1 MSRRAAIALA
11 LPATD
16 LPALRHRVS
25 RLAENRPA
33 VYRMTDAAG
42 RVIYVGKARRLR
54 TRLLSYFRARYPDDK
69 AARILQ
75 AAADINWTYVPSEFA
90 AYLGEMRA
98 IHRHRPTFNHSLNR
112 HRRLTFVRVQGG
124 PAPRLVLGPGRGKH
138 DLQCFGPFTSRERV
152 RQGVRVLNDLLGL
165 RDCAADMPIVFAG
178 QMDLF
183 APPRR
188 AGCMRYDF
196 GTCCGPCAG
205 LVTEL
210 EYRERLHTAQAFFE
224 GRTIE
229 PLARVV
235 DQMQGRAAD
244 QDFERAAY
252 WREKFEALEWLLA
265 ALTRTRT
272 ALDLLSFVY
281 RDPGTFGD
289 DRAYLIRRGL
299 VRASY
304 PYPNTPIER
313 EAFRAVVTAELL
325 EPVPTI
331 PSLSSE
337 KLDEILLV
345 MSWFRQHPG
354 ANRRTVP
361 LEAWTSSGSESRL
374 PPVA

>member
-1 MSRRAAIALA
+1 MSRRAAIALP
-11 LPATD
+11 LPAAD

-25 RLAENRPA
+25 KLAENRPA

-54 TRLLSYFRARYPDDK
+54 NRLLSYFRARYPEDK

-75 AAADINWTYVPSEFA
+75 ASADIAWTYVPSEFA

-98 IHRHRPTFNHSLNR
+98 IHRYRPSFNRSLNR
-112 HRRLTFVRVQGG
+112 HRRLTFVRMQGG
-124 PAPRLVLGPGRGKH
+124 AAPRLALGAGRGTQ

-152 RQGVRVLNDLLGL
+152 GRGVRVLNDLLGL

-188 AGCMRYDF
+188 AGCLRYDF
-196 GTCCGPCAG
+196 GTCTGPCAG
-205 LVTEL
+205 LVTEQDYL
-210 EYRERLHTAQAFFE
+210 ARFRTAQAFFE

-229 PLARVV
+229 PVGRIV
-235 DQMQGRAAD
+235 DQMQVHAGGH
-244 QDFERAAY
+244 DFERAAL

-281 RDPGTFGD
+281 RDPGEFGD
-289 DRAYLIRRGL
+289 DRAYVIRRGL
-299 VRASY
+299 VRATY
-304 PYPNTPIER
+304 PYPTTPIER
-313 EAFRAVVTAELL
+313 EAFRAVVADERS
-325 EPVPTI
+325 EPPPEVH
-331 PSLSSE
+331 SLCSE

-354 ANRRTVP
+354 ANRRTVA
-361 LEAWTSSGSESRL
+361 LEEWT
-374 PPVA
+374 